1 MSIEADKILKLIES
15 LENKSVDLTWDG
27 IPDIPFS
34 AVGWGQTNVD
44 NPRAEINGEIVRKYF
59 SNIAGETFP
68 DKLASIQETLTGAKP
83 DDQASVQEALGRLIA
98 LKSIVSNLTDF
109 NEDSAGKNF
118 EAIFAALM
126 GGQQV
131 VGKDSEETADVVVN
145 DKLYGIKLVTG
156 KSSPNNFNILINSV
170 LSKGKEITYLLGEK
184 SGTSDG
190 MRLSFYEGNINVD
203 NVINLFVS
211 KPLKATDEF
220 YGSTLVKEEN
230 ENRVKE
236 LPPELQKLFSSREF
250 AGQIPLPEKD
260 ASGKYLD
267 PMDMWDASMGMT
279 LKQKRKHPA
288 FILNAIHK
296 QVTGR
301 DIAGFRPIDS
311 SLPVAKSFYTNP
323 NLKPEEEKVRELFD
337 NYIEFVASLN
347 RETSPSTKSNIFDV
361 NKNIKVDEYL
371 KLSLEDK
378 VKVLRNTIQAKNN
391 ENFYVTTT
399 NTKVFRRVGRT
410 IGVSRKELE
419 ELYNSLK
426 TSIDEK
432 VTEIFLQMKA
442 LSDNINLYFA
452 DGMKDDSKAQNAIGA
467 TNTIAKKTQELR
479 GEKGK

>member
-34 AVGWGQTNVD
+34 AVGWGQTNVE
-44 NPRAEINGEIVRKYF
+44 NPRAAINSEIVRKYF

-68 DKLASIQETLTGAKP
+68 DKLANIQETLTGAKP
-83 DDQASVQEALGRLIA
+83 GDKVSLQDALGRLIA

-131 VGKDSEETADVVVN
+131 VGKDSEETADVIVN

-184 SGTSDG
+184 NGTSDG

-236 LPPELQKLFSSREF
+236 LPPELQKLFSFREF
-250 AGQIPLPEKD
+250 
-260 ASGKYLD
+260 
-267 PMDMWDASMGMT
+267 
-279 LKQKRKHPA
+279 
-288 FILNAIHK
+288 
-296 QVTGR
+296 
-301 DIAGFRPIDS
+301 
-311 SLPVAKSFYTNP
+311 
-323 NLKPEEEKVRELFD
+323 
-337 NYIEFVASLN
+337 
-347 RETSPSTKSNIFDV
+347 
-361 NKNIKVDEYL
+361 
-371 KLSLEDK
+371 
-378 VKVLRNTIQAKNN
+378 
-391 ENFYVTTT
+391 
-399 NTKVFRRVGRT
+399 VG
-410 IGVSRKELE
+410 
-419 ELYNSLK
+419 
-426 TSIDEK
+426 
-432 VTEIFLQMKA
+432 
-442 LSDNINLYFA
+442 
-452 DGMKDDSKAQNAIGA
+452 
-467 TNTIAKKTQELR
+467 
-479 GEKGK
+479 